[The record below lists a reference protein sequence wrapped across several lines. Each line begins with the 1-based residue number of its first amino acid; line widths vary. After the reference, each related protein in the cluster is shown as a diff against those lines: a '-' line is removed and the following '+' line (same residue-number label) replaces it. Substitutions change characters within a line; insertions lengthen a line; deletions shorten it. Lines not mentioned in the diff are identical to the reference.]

1 MIITIAQQKGGAGK
15 TTLAAQLA
23 AVFMSMNRSVATVD
37 TDPQGSLTRWAEVRR
52 DQLGEEDTLTHYQ
65 ASGWRTERQVRDLA
79 DDFQYVIIDSPPHAE
94 TGARLVIRAA
104 DMILVPIQPSPL
116 DVWATQA
123 TLAIA
128 QDESKPALLVANRVP
143 PRSNTAEDIV
153 NNLDQLGAP
162 AARVRLGQRIAFVES
177 MLNGRG
183 VIETH
188 RLSTATEEITALA
201 REIIRR
207 GAALSRG
214 KGKKAA

>member
-23 AVFMSMNRSVATVD
+23 VVLMSMGRTVATVD

-52 DQLGEEDTLTHYQ
+52 EQLGEEDALTHYQ
-65 ASGWRTERQVRDLA
+65 ASGWRTERQVRELA

-104 DMILVPIQPSPL
+104 DMILVPTQPSPL

-123 TLAIA
+123 TLALA
-128 QDESKPALLVANRVP
+128 EAEGKPALIVANRVP

-153 NNLDQLGAP
+153 NNLDRLGAP

-188 RLSTATEEITALA
+188 RLSTATEEITALT
-201 REIIRR
+201 REVIRR
-207 GAALSRG
+207 GAAGVRSRTR
-214 KGKKAA
+214 AA